1 MGFSEGSHLRVSS
14 LIALSTTAAAACVA
28 WAVQSIVAGESD
40 DEGSIDDGP
49 VTGFGSAITIGVVC
63 ELSDGTEGVV
73 VIVGLGSSIKN
84 KTLGSPKGRA
94 DGIGSRISSTK
105 TNKQWRATTTTS
117 ATNRLVNLPLVI
129 LVSDSALLRELQP
142 GLPLAVALAAHLQNQ
157 SPGLREINAS
167 P

>member
-28 WAVQSIVAGESD
+28 WAVQSIVAGESGGA
-40 DEGSIDDGP
+40 GSIDGCSP
-49 VTGFGSAITIGVVC
+49 TEFGSAITIGVVC
-63 ELSDGTEGVV
+63 ELRDGIGGVV
-73 VIVGLGSSIKN
+73 IIVGLGSSIKN

-94 DGIGSRISSTK
+94 HGIGSRISSTK
-105 TNKQWRATTTTS
+105 TNKQWRATTTTN

-129 LVSDSALLRELQP
+129 PVSDSALLRELQP
-142 GLPLAVALAAHLQNQ
+142 ALSLDVALAAHLQNQ